1 MIYYV
6 LKKKK
11 KPKTQVQ
18 QQSAPMITIKTGM
31 DTPTS
36 R

>member
-11 KPKTQVQ
+11 PKTQLQ
-18 QQSAPMITIKTGM
+18 QQSAPMKTIKTGIN
-31 DTPTS
+31 TPTS